1 MQFLR
6 LSAIVSIRSQ
16 TIKLCVARPAET
28 AGVQLRKGMKMN
40 NILTVL
46 ESLDFLTTL
55 WLFLLAF
62 VLHEFEEWHI
72 TEFERRNFVGLPP
85 SATERSARMWIAFIC
100 TVGLVWCAAATLPG
114 IPSLAAWVFLPAI
127 AVALQNALQHA
138 FWSVYFRQYAPGVIT
153 AVVLL
158 IPIGG
163 YVAAWAVRQGYVPA
177 WYAAA
182 LAGLVAVGLVHTVR
196 AGNRMS
202 PFIRAIYNLGFRLSE
217 MLPRGV

>member
-1 MQFLR
+1 
-6 LSAIVSIRSQ
+6 
-16 TIKLCVARPAET
+16 
-28 AGVQLRKGMKMN
+28 MN
-40 NILTVL
+40 SILTAL
-46 ESLDFLTTL
+46 ESLDFLTAL

-100 TVGLVWCAAATLPG
+100 TVGLIWCAAATLPG

-127 AVALQNALQHA
+127 TVLLVNSFQHVY
-138 FWSVYFRQYAPGVIT
+138 WSLRFKQYAPGVIT
-153 AVVLL
+153 AVALL

-163 YVAAWAVRQGYVPA
+163 YVAAWALRQEYVPV

-182 LAGLVAVGLVHTVR
+182 LAGLIVGGVIHTLR
-196 AGNRMS
+196 AGNKMTPS
-202 PFIRAIYNLGFRLSE
+202 IRAVYNLGFMLSE
-217 MLPRGV
+217 KLPKGV